1 MSYTDTHTHT
11 HTILHASSRT
21 LICSPSTS
29 VLCPRHPSIFFLSFN
44 DKFLLESVLSYTCW
58 ETSVYV
64 FSQTHIVH
72 VFIHAEV
79 CKIYKHKSDLVFNRK
94 CVHVVHSRLEPM
106 SRRCPVLESEHG
118 LYNTVTSHGSNR
130 TWNRKKSD
138 HFKSLW
144 NLNWPRLLS

>member
-1 MSYTDTHTHT
+1 MQAVESLNVECFIILMTNVLYRHTHTHTHT

-72 VFIHAEV
+72 VCV
-79 CKIYKHKSDLVFNRK
+79 CLSMQK
-94 CVHVVHSRLEPM
+94 CVKCISIKVIWFSTGSVCMWFTHVLSQWAGAVQYWSRSMVFITL
-106 SRRCPVLESEHG
+106 
-118 LYNTVTSHGSNR
+118 
-130 TWNRKKSD
+130 
-138 HFKSLW
+138 
-144 NLNWPRLLS
+144 